1 MKKAKPYLIIIGVL
15 LLIATV
21 SLVLFKTIGEEE
33 VVKYSTEDE
42 KYQEYYDNLVKKTV
56 EQRTEYGKTQD
67 IKVLYEVLPYFDLFF
82 NDINISLLTE
92 NKRNDYEDVY
102 HIIKLNEEEFKSKT
116 KEERNENLMN
126 LIDELEKDTTQVFY
140 LDLVESYDSSNLGD
154 KEKETAKSIEELK
167 GMSEEEKYLKKFK

>member
-21 SLVLFKTIGEEE
+21 SLVFKTIGEEE

-102 HIIKLNEEEFKSKT
+102 HRIKLNEEEFKSKT

>member
-1 MKKAKPYLIIIGVL
+1 MKKFKPYLIIIGVL

-21 SLVLFKTIGEEE
+21 SLVLFKTIREEE
-33 VVKYSTEDE
+33 VKYSTEDE

-67 IKVLYEVLPYFDLFF
+67 IKVLYEALPYFDLFF